1 VCRVRDDDM
10 LRRSARSI
18 AAHKIATNRRLSL
31 TSARDARPSR
41 NAARSSPKS
50 FVLSRWRG
58 QVPLETVFWR
68 DMLGVGTALNLMA
81 AASAMLLFMAGKPTA
96 ICLLVFF
103 SAVPWNLFL
112 FLSVWRSAENTKGPG
127 ALVAKI
133 GSVLWF
139 VLMFAL

>member
-1 VCRVRDDDM
+1 
-10 LRRSARSI
+10 
-18 AAHKIATNRRLSL
+18 
-31 TSARDARPSR
+31 
-41 NAARSSPKS
+41 
-50 FVLSRWRG
+50 
-58 QVPLETVFWR
+58 VPLETVFWR
-68 DMLGVGTALNLMA
+68 DMLGIGTAINLMA

-112 FLSVWRSAENTKGPG
+112 FLSVWHSAENTKGPG
-127 ALVAKI
+127 AVVAKV